1 AQAAGIPYTPVRAAS
16 FGTVGAFANAADINS
31 GRQPPVSQFD
41 LLLDKGF
48 RIGAVRYSGFLR
60 VSNLFNRVNCVQVF
74 VNTGTCDA
82 GLRDFNNRRIGNTG
96 DATTS
101 TSFDQPEYI
110 GARRSL
116 ATGIT
121 VNF

>member
-1 AQAAGIPYTPVRAAS
+1 MVFS
-16 FGTVGAFANAADINS
+16 VGAI
-31 GRQPPVSQFD
+31 
-41 LLLDKGF
+41 
-48 RIGAVRYSGFLR
+48 RYSGFLR
-60 VSNLFNRVNCVQVF
+60 IDNLFDRVNCSQVF
-74 VNTGTCDA
+74 PNTGTCDA
-82 GLRDFNNRRIGNTG
+82 GRRVFSNRRIGNTG

-121 VNF
+121 INF